1 MTTTRTLV
9 SLLVLAASGAATAAS
24 DTPTV
29 HYYTV
34 TIDYAL
40 QRLSVEANFSH
51 PVDSIAARSRSAGKY
66 LLDVRGCGEDADI
79 KLRNRR
85 LMLPE
90 HGLRCLNYTVDLER
104 AAGEYRNSRNLAAQ
118 NVVVSPAYWLW
129 RPELFNDTT
138 VRIEFRLPD
147 AMRVS
152 VPWQQVSDD
161 GLTFSLGKSPESAY
175 APAAFG
181 SFDYRDVEVP
191 GALLRVS
198 VLKSKDPSEAGTAA
212 IMDWV
217 QATATDVSLAY
228 GRFPH
233 PSPQV
238 LVVPVSSGRSAVS
251 FGQVIRDGG
260 ETVELYVDPSQPMDE
275 FFADWKATHEF
286 SHLMLPYLHAEH
298 HWISE
303 GFAQYY
309 QNILLTRAG
318 AYDHQKA
325 WQNLYAGYERGRQ
338 SRPEMSPNEA
348 TAGNVRSGRMKV
360 YWSGAALALMADV
373 TLRERSNGEDS
384 LDKVLSR
391 FQSCCLP
398 SDVVWSG
405 TEFFTVLDSLASSPV
420 FMPLYRRHADTAGFP
435 DTSELLQKLGVMT
448 NNGEVRLRRSA
459 ELSGVREAI
468 TKTDFLTARQRGQLA
483 DN

>member
-1 MTTTRTLV
+1 MPTM
-9 SLLVLAASGAATAAS
+9 LLMLAMLSSASSASAAAA
-24 DTPTV
+24 V

-34 TIDYAL
+34 SIDYAL
-40 QRLSVEANFSH
+40 DRLSVEAVFAH
-51 PVDSIAARSRSAGKY
+51 PVASVSARSRSAGKY

-90 HGLRCLNYTVDLER
+90 HGIRCLNYTVDLGR
-104 AAGEYRNSRNLAAQ
+104 AASEYRSSRNLDPR
-118 NVVVSPAYWLW
+118 NIVVSPAFWLW
-129 RPELFNDTT
+129 RPELFSDTT
-138 VRIEFRLPD
+138 IRVDFRLPD
-147 AMRVS
+147 AMKVS
-152 VPWQQVSDD
+152 VPWQPAADD
-161 GLTFSLGKSPESAY
+161 GMSFVLGKSPESAY

-181 SFDYRDVEVP
+181 AFDYREIEVP
-191 GALLRVS
+191 GAMLRVS
-198 VLKSKDPSEAGTAA
+198 VLTGKEDSDADSVF
-212 IMDWV
+212 DWV
-217 QATATDVSLAY
+217 QATATEVSLAY

-238 LVVPVSSGRSAVS
+238 LVVPSRSGRSDSAVS

-260 ETVELYVDPSQPMDE
+260 ETVELYVDPSKPMSE
-275 FFADWKATHEF
+275 FLADWKATHEF

-318 AYDHQKA
+318 AYDHRQT

-338 SRPEMSPNEA
+338 SRPELSPNEA

-360 YWSGAALALMADV
+360 YWSGAAIALMADV

-398 SDVVWSG
+398 SDEVWSG
-405 TEFFTVLDSLASSPV
+405 PAFFTVLDSLASTPV
-420 FMPLYRRHADTAGFP
+420 FMPLYRRYADTAGFP
-435 DTSELLQKLGVMT
+435 DTSELLEKLGVMVDE
-448 NNGEVRLRRSA
+448 GEVRLKRNA
-459 ELSGVREAI
+459 ELQEVREAI
-468 TKTDFLTARQRGQLA
+468 TKTDTVIARQRGQLA
-483 DN
+483 VN